1 VYFNNSKHNKLLIFT
16 LGYIFSVF
24 RRCFL
29 RSLFFVFICYF
40 FILQPVNAVEIVKS
54 LKSTVYHAQNFMNE
68 RVIHSLKPLTQV
80 TLQNDVD
87 NPTFK
92 VSCEKG
98 YEYISLSI
106 SIDSINPQLS
116 GKTMSAKV
124 KYGGREFLLK
134 VFAQINDKGAAEVIL
149 YNKNIE
155 DEVKSTTI
163 EAFKTLY
170 AIADKGMSGEM
181 QITLNNKTSTINLSG
196 MSNVSNIYESK
207 CEDYQNN

>member
-1 VYFNNSKHNKLLIFT
+1 M
-16 LGYIFSVF
+16 
-24 RRCFL
+24 
-29 RSLFFVFICYF
+29 RSLFIVFVSYF
-40 FILQPVNAVEIVKS
+40 FILQSVNAVEIIKS
-54 LKSTVYHAQNFMNE
+54 SKSTVYHAQNFMNE
-68 RVIHSLKPLTQV
+68 RAGASVIHSLKALTQV

-92 VSCEKG
+92 VSCEKD

-106 SIDSINPQLS
+106 STDSINPQLS

-134 VFAQINDKGAAEVIL
+134 VFAQINEQGAAEVIL

-155 DEVKSTTI
+155 DEMKSTTI